1 MATNKTHYNLVYL
14 MLCCTVAAFGG
25 LLMGY
30 DSSIISGAIEP
41 LSTYFQL
48 GPAETGW
55 AVSCIQVS
63 SLIGCLVAPKIS
75 DHFGRK
81 RSLCVTAII
90 FAVSIVGTAL
100 AHNFTVFILFRL
112 IGGLAIGLACVISP
126 IYLAE
131 LSPSRYR
138 GRTTALYSICC
149 VGGQSVVM
157 LTNFFISKSMTS
169 AVLVD
174 TGWRLILSSALVPCI
189 ALLVFISF
197 IPESPRWSVF
207 KGRDKEALTTLGKIS
222 NLEHAKTVFGEIKD
236 SIKTDIHST
245 VKAKFTL
252 NKKTF
257 PLLIIGIGLALGNQL
272 SGVNVIQYFGPTL
285 MKNISSDN
293 NTAMFLA
300 FVLAFA
306 QFLGVV
312 VGMFLLDKVGR
323 RKLLLW
329 GALASTV
336 CLAYS
341 FAAFYLRFAGV
352 YSVLGLFAFMFLF
365 GITWGQVIWTVLG
378 EIFPMEIRSIC
389 VGISVCSL
397 SVANFAVST
406 TFPIMNSNP
415 YLQQVFHGGFP
426 LLLFSGFSLLM
437 FLFTYRY
444 VPETAN
450 VPLERIEAIVL
461 RKYYGRDIEDDVE
474 PVHGENIGPL
484 GDGIK

>member
-1 MATNKTHYNLVYL
+1 MATNKTQYNMVYL

-48 GPAETGW
+48 SPAETGW
-55 AVSCIQVS
+55 AVSCIQLA
-63 SLIGCLVAPKIS
+63 SLVGCLIAPKIS

-81 RSLCVTAII
+81 RSLCVTAFI
-90 FAVSIVGTAL
+90 FAISIIGTAL
-100 AHNFTVFILFRL
+100 AHNFTTFILFRL
-112 IGGLAIGLACVISP
+112 FGGLAIGLACVISP

-169 AVLVD
+169 DALVD
-174 TGWRLILSSALVPCI
+174 TGWRVILSSALVPCA
-189 ALLVFISF
+189 ALLVFIAF

-207 KGRDKEALTTLGKIS
+207 KGRDKEAMNTLGKIS
-222 NLEHAKTVFGEIKD
+222 NPEHAKTVFSEIKD
-236 SIKTDIHST
+236 SIKVDPTNL
-245 VKAKFTL
+245 KGKLRL
-252 NKKTF
+252 NKKTI

-306 QFLGVV
+306 QFIGVV
-312 VGMFLLDKVGR
+312 VGMMLLDKIGR

-329 GALASTV
+329 GALASAV

-341 FAAFYLRFAGV
+341 FAAFYLRFPGAF
-352 YSVLGLFAFMFLF
+352 SVLGLFGFMFAF
-365 GITWGQVIWTVLG
+365 GLTWGQIVWTVLG
-378 EIFPMEIRSIC
+378 EIFPMEIRSVC
-389 VGISVCSL
+389 VGISICAMSF
-397 SVANFAVST
+397 ANFGVST
-406 TFPIMNSNP
+406 TFPMMNSNP
-415 YLQQVFHGGFP
+415 YLQEVFHGGFP

-437 FLFTYRY
+437 FLFTYRF

-450 VPLERIEAIVL
+450 VPLERIEGIVL
-461 RKYYGRDIEDDVE
+461 QKYYGRDIEEDVV
-474 PVHGENIGPL
+474 PVNAKIISNL
-484 GDGIK
+484 GDSIK

>member
-14 MLCCTVAAFGG
+14 VLCCTVAAFGG

-41 LSTYFQL
+41 LSAYFQL
-48 GPAETGW
+48 TPAETGW

-63 SLIGCLVAPKIS
+63 SLLGCLLAPKIS
-75 DHFGRK
+75 DRFGRK

-90 FAVSIVGTAL
+90 FAVSIIGTAL
-100 AHNFTVFILFRL
+100 AHNFTAFILFRL

-169 AVLVD
+169 DVLVD
-174 TGWRLILSSALVPCI
+174 TGWRYILSSALVPCV
-189 ALLVFISF
+189 ALLVFIAF

-207 KGRDKEALTTLGKIS
+207 RGRDKDALTTLGKIS
-222 NLEHAKTVFGEIKD
+222 NPEHAKTVFSEIRE
-236 SIKTDIHST
+236 SITTDTSNNGKT
-245 VKAKFTL
+245 KFKL
-252 NKKTF
+252 NKKTI
-257 PLLIIGIGLALGNQL
+257 PLLIIGIGLAVGNQL

-285 MKNISSDN
+285 MKNITTDN

-306 QFLGVV
+306 QFLGVM
-312 VGMFLLDKVGR
+312 VGMMLLDKIGR
-323 RKLLLW
+323 RRLLLW

-341 FAAFYLRFAGV
+341 FAAFYLRFPGV
-352 YSVLGLFAFMFLF
+352 FSVLGLFTFMFLF

-397 SVANFAVST
+397 CVANFAVIT
-406 TFPIMNSNP
+406 TFTIMNSNP
-415 YLQQVFHGGFP
+415 YLQEVFHGGFP

-437 FLFTYRY
+437 FVFTYRF

-450 VPLERIEAIVL
+450 VPLERIEAIAL
-461 RKYYGRDIEDDVE
+461 RQFYGRDIDEDVE
-474 PVHGENIGPL
+474 PVNATSSVI
-484 GDGIK
+484 

>member
-1 MATNKTHYNLVYL
+1 MAITKTHYNLVYL

-41 LSTYFQL
+41 LSSYFHL
-48 GPAETGW
+48 TPAETGW
-55 AVSCIQVS
+55 AVSCIMVS
-63 SLIGCLVAPKIS
+63 SLAGCLIAPKIC

-81 RSLCVTAII
+81 RSLCVTALI
-90 FAVSIVGTAL
+90 FAASIIGTAL
-100 AHNFTVFILFRL
+100 AHNFTAFILFRL
-112 IGGLAIGLACVISP
+112 VGGFAIGLACVISP

-169 AVLVD
+169 SVLVE
-174 TGWRLILSSALVPCI
+174 TGWRYILSSALVPCV
-189 ALLVFISF
+189 ALLVFIAF

-207 KGRDKEALTTLGKIS
+207 KGRDNEALTTLGKIS
-222 NLEHAKTVFGEIKD
+222 NPEHAKTVFKEIKD
-236 SIKTDIHST
+236 TIKVDPNNL
-245 VKAKFTL
+245 KGKLRL
-252 NKKTF
+252 NKKTI
-257 PLLIIGIGLALGNQL
+257 PLLIIGIGLAVGNQL

-285 MKNISSDN
+285 MKNITSDN
-293 NTAMFLA
+293 NTALFMA
-300 FVLAFA
+300 FVLALA
-306 QFLGVV
+306 QFLGVI
-312 VGMFLLDKVGR
+312 VGMSVLDKIGR

-329 GALASTV
+329 GALASTL

-341 FAAFYLRFAGV
+341 FTTFYLRLPGI

-378 EIFPMEIRSIC
+378 EIFPMEIRSVC

-397 SVANFAVST
+397 SFANFGVST

-415 YLQQVFHGGFP
+415 YLQEVFHGGFP

-437 FLFTYRY
+437 FIFTWRF

-450 VPLERIEAIVL
+450 VPLERIGAIAL
-461 RKYYGRDIEDDVE
+461 RKFYGRDIEEDVD
-474 PVHGENIGPL
+474 PINANVINSL
-484 GDGIK
+484 SNSIK